1 MGGLRGER
9 TVIGYGSSGVAGRL
23 ADFGDD
29 VGLSLSRTPVRNA
42 LAGAG
47 AFLAVAIF
55 VFSAAVTTTSAAA
68 VAASFDRLAATSV
81 ELVSSRAETAPIDGR
96 AVDLE
101 RLEAL
106 PGVVEAGVRWQV
118 GEVSVQPGDG
128 PWVREKRQVV
138 ASAVDAGAAEF
149 LALTVTGRGFSTAD
163 HALARPTVLIGIGA
177 ARQFGGPLG
186 PGMTIRI
193 DGRQFEVAGI
203 VSDAKRDAGTLLGVL
218 VPASTADLYWPSRQ
232 MGGTVVMEV
241 EVGSAATV
249 AGEAPFVVDPDHPDR
264 IVALYDPE
272 ATQLRTAVT
281 AQVDGAAVLV
291 GIGLLIT
298 GAFSIAGAMV
308 ASVSERRAEL
318 GIRRALGSRR
328 AQIMRLVIGE
338 AVLTGTVASLAGL
351 VAGLAGFLVVAIAH
365 QWSPVLLPQVLIG
378 APAAGVVAGL
388 VGGLLPSTY
397 ASRIE
402 PAEALRS

>member
-1 MGGLRGER
+1 MGDLRRER
-9 TVIGYGSSGVAGRL
+9 SGSSYGRAGLVGRL

-101 RLEAL
+101 QLRAL

-118 GEVSVQPGDG
+118 GEMSVQPGDG
-128 PWVREKRQVV
+128 PWVREGRPIVV
-138 ASAVDAGAAEF
+138 FAVDAGASEF
-149 LALTVTGRGFSTAD
+149 LALTVAGRGFSTAD

-177 ARQFGGPLG
+177 VRQFESPLG

-193 DGRQFEVAGI
+193 DGHQFEVAGI

-218 VPASTADLYWPSRQ
+218 VPASTADRFWPSRQ
-232 MGGTVVMEV
+232 TMETVVMEV
-241 EVGSAATV
+241 EVGSAATI
-249 AGEAPFVVDPDHPDR
+249 AEEAPLVVDPNHPDH

-272 ATQLRTAVT
+272 ATQLRSAVT

-308 ASVSERRAEL
+308 ASVSERRDEL

-328 AQIMRLVIGE
+328 AQIMRLVVGE

-351 VAGLAGFLVVAIAH
+351 VAGLAAFLVVAIAH

-388 VGGLLPSTY
+388 VGGLLPSAY